1 MFDLTE
7 TNGGAFRGCEF
18 QQSKILNFVLGVRI
32 ESSIMSAL
40 MKAAVSRSP
49 ASLVRFRI
57 IISLNLVKIVM

>member
-1 MFDLTE
+1 MDVNF
-7 TNGGAFRGCEF
+7 NKVKF
-18 QQSKILNFVLGVRI
+18 LNFVLGVRI